1 MISPAGVAPQLA
13 LYASSGS
20 SSTGSGVRGA
30 LTQQELQ
37 GQAAVKLIESAAIP
51 ANGTIGQNIDI
62 YA

>member
-1 MISPAGVAPQLA
+1 MIRPAGAASQLA
-13 LYASSGS
+13 LYASSVS
-20 SSTGSGVRGA
+20 SSAGSGVRGA

-51 ANGTIGQNIDI
+51 INGTTGQNIDV